1 MEIATDDPEELK
13 RKCLA
18 FGLKTVRHAYTPFEY
33 VQAPSIQDCC
43 QQRSPCY
50 PREGERNWCGE
61 AGRRLSIRAQS
72 HFLRRFEDAD
82 PTK

>member
-33 VQAPSIQDCC
+33 VQAPGGQVFRIVA
-43 QQRSPCY
+43 
-50 PREGERNWCGE
+50 NKE
-61 AGRRLSIRAQS
+61 AHAIRAKERGIGVEKPGGGFQS
-72 HFLRRFEDAD
+72 GLNHIS
-82 PTK
+82 